1 MTAGEPVAV
10 VVEPAPWLKPR
21 GPYSSSKLMLPVP
34 AVQLTVTLLSAT
46 VVLTPVGASQG
57 MVPSWVV
64 ALVPTQFSLVQ
75 SSPQTAFT

>member
-1 MTAGEPVAV
+1 MTAGVLVALV
-10 VVEPAPWLKPR
+10 VTPAPWLKPW
-21 GPYSSSKLMLPVP
+21 GPYSISKLMLPVP

-46 VVLTPVGASQG
+46 DVLTPVGASQG

-64 ALVPTQFSLVQ
+64 AETPVQFSLDQ